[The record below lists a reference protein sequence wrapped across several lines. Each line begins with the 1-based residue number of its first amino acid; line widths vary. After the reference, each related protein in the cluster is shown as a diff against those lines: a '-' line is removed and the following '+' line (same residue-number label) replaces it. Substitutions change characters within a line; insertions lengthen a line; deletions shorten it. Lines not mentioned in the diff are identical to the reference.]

1 MRGQALTTDLIDPP
15 APELGLMEV
24 ASAWLAG
31 YGAMQRRHV
40 LPKKK
45 SHMHRVI
52 NEVYLQNLFTDGCNF
67 SRRI

>member
-45 SHMHRVI
+45 IS
-52 NEVYLQNLFTDGCNF
+52 YA
-67 SRRI
+67 